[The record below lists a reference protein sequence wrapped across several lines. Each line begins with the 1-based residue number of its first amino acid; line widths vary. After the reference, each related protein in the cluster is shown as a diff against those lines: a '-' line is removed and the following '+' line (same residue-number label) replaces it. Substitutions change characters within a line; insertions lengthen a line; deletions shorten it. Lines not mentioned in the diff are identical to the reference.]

1 MFDNDNVVTD
11 EVKLINRL
19 KNKGSSERN
28 QLSLTKV
35 GSIMLSGDANLLIKA
50 TEIDLYVLE
59 RGNSETVFSV
69 LHQTYAL
76 EQSLYAR
83 DVVKWFM
90 PCACIGI
97 EL

>member
-1 MFDNDNVVTD
+1 
-11 EVKLINRL
+11 
-19 KNKGSSERN
+19 
-28 QLSLTKV
+28 
-35 GSIMLSGDANLLIKA
+35 MLSGDASELIKA
-50 TEIDLYVLE
+50 TEIDLYAVLE

-83 DVVKWFM
+83 DVIKWFM
-90 PCACIGI
+90 SCACIGI

>member
-1 MFDNDNVVTD
+1 LF
-11 EVKLINRL
+11 KHYLL
-19 KNKGSSERN
+19 
-28 QLSLTKV
+28 
-35 GSIMLSGDANLLIKA
+35 IMLSGGASELIKA

-83 DVVKWFM
+83 DVIKWFM
-90 PCACIGI
+90 KISVLGTFT
-97 EL
+97 